1 MKQVVD
7 LHLMIF
13 ARSVC

>member
-13 ARSVC
+13 ALSVC